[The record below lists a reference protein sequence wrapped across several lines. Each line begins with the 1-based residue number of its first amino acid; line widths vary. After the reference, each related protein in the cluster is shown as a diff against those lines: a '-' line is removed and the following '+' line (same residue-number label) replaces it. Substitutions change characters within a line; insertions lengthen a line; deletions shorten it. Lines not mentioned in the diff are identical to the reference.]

1 MKSNK
6 LANFLKTN
14 TPETS
19 DEDDCLLLGLVEDGR
34 KRALKNRSALNRKLQ
49 REIKR
54 KESAINSTG
63 ETSGSDIRKKLLFGE
78 VLKTQLAHNYGNEKG
93 FKLKQLFAQAVS
105 GKLCYATFCKLRQ
118 FWAVDPK
125 VMERDMC
132 LCSVHA
138 NTKFLTEVPHHY
150 DVVEHKKPHDFFKD
164 LCCEE
169 ESGFLPTLQPGDW
182 VAVEYDDKVY
192 PGVIVTTLHDG
203 IEVNT
208 MGPTENRRDYKWPF
222 RKDELFYAYD
232 KVIKNILPPV
242 SCGSRAPQLTFVNI
256 SPMTSLVLTDSSQLT
271 SDNFKKLPD
280 QITYPYSE
288 PDDLQKHDAVSNSS
302 VELCDSESSTL
313 SNNYDICRGQLLD
326 FCDKTKQINVKSD
339 PAFRYITEGY
349 LVHKAILLVVHNL
362 LMLDVAGAI
371 LPVNH
376 KLPMLDLAGAIL
388 PMRVSPSVVSQLKQ
402 AAKCPFILILASNYS
417 YLDNQSSTTR
427 PQWEE

>member
-1 MKSNK
+1 
-6 LANFLKTN
+6 
-14 TPETS
+14 
-19 DEDDCLLLGLVEDGR
+19 
-34 KRALKNRSALNRKLQ
+34 
-49 REIKR
+49 
-54 KESAINSTG
+54 
-63 ETSGSDIRKKLLFGE
+63 
-78 VLKTQLAHNYGNEKG
+78 
-93 FKLKQLFAQAVS
+93 
-105 GKLCYATFCKLRQ
+105 
-118 FWAVDPK
+118 
-125 VMERDMC
+125 MERDMC

-232 KVIKNILPPV
+232 KKLTRLHDYFLGLQQNPGKQLSWSHFLSHRLCDTYKHLAIV
-242 SCGSRAPQLTFVNI
+242 SEHAYEAKFIHSA
-256 SPMTSLVLTDSSQLT
+256 
-271 SDNFKKLPD
+271 
-280 QITYPYSE
+280 ITVMPA
-288 PDDLQKHDAVSNSS
+288 LDAVSNSS